1 MSATVSSAS
10 VDVNNS
16 LPEASSASLNGG
28 SAIVLNENT
37 TKSVSVTGTVT
48 DNNSCKDLS
57 QVHVAVYKSGA
68 TCTELGHANND
79 TCYFWTDSNPS
90 NDASCTGFSDTI
102 YDVSHSFDVQYYA
115 DPGTW
120 VTTITP
126 VDTTAA
132 GTSDTSSNVT
142 LNELQA
148 LAVSSTLS
156 YGSVN
161 NGQSSTGDHT
171 ITTSNTGNVA
181 IDFDVSGTDL
191 TCAALGTIP
200 VGNQEYSLSSFSHGA
215 GTALTTSATEVNAD
229 LTAPSAGTVPVTDP
243 SYWQIAIPN
252 GVKGVCSGTITFA
265 VKGAI

>member
-1 MSATVSSAS
+1 MHTGKTNNDSQKTLLIVISLLVFVVFVLASLLLINGNGFSRRSKTMSATVSSAS

-115 DPGTW
+115 DPRYMG
-120 VTTITP
+120 
-126 VDTTAA
+126 
-132 GTSDTSSNVT
+132 
-142 LNELQA
+142 
-148 LAVSSTLS
+148 
-156 YGSVN
+156 YN
-161 NGQSSTGDHT
+161 NYTG
-171 ITTSNTGNVA
+171 
-181 IDFDVSGTDL
+181 
-191 TCAALGTIP
+191 
-200 VGNQEYSLSSFSHGA
+200 
-215 GTALTTSATEVNAD
+215 
-229 LTAPSAGTVPVTDP
+229 
-243 SYWQIAIPN
+243 
-252 GVKGVCSGTITFA
+252 
-265 VKGAI
+265 